1 MIFMADCVVRS
12 DTPSPIS
19 AERVSRI
26 PPPDDD
32 AHEDGLFVHELTV
45 VNNLLGRYVI
55 RYLDVDAGRAEPITT
70 DEERTLAARVA
81 AVWRSPYEPEQPAE
95 TAAAAHG
102 TFATT
107 APTRTH
113 STESTRERHAPS
125 TGRRRG
131 AGSP

>member
-55 RYLDVDAGRAEPITT
+55 RYLDVDAGRAESITT

-81 AVWRSPYEPEQPAE
+81 AVAVGLRAR
-95 TAAAAHG
+95 AA
-102 TFATT
+102 
-107 APTRTH
+107 R
-113 STESTRERHAPS
+113 RD
-125 TGRRRG
+125 RRG
-131 AGSP
+131 SPRHLRDDGADPNPLD